1 MERRGDPGM
10 GQAAP
15 EEKEKYSATLRMPTQ
30 ERGSATIARRP
41 RQHSGRVRACG
52 VSDCR
57 PPDGSQH
64 AAQDAWLYSHRYADP
79 QRQDR
84 RFPEDP
90 KTRRSRGHR
99 RASSRR

>member
-41 RQHSGRVRACG
+41 RQHSDGCARVSCPT
-52 VSDCR
+52 DDL
-57 PPDGSQH
+57 PNGSQH
-64 AAQDAWLYSHRYADP
+64 AAERCLAVPVRVVQGVPPGAR
-79 QRQDR
+79 
-84 RFPEDP
+84 
-90 KTRRSRGHR
+90 
-99 RASSRR
+99 